1 MAKNDKI
8 PEDVPIDLEVLTKFK
23 KNEEKKRKANIRN
36 IHKSE
41 LVKKY
46 GLTGIEKNNIPE
58 ELQSEEVIESLEQ
71 AIKDIKKYGN
81 PQTFE
86 FIPSEVSKEI
96 IKNKDYIDY
105 INMHR
110 MKSFED
116 FSKSKFKFLAIPEG
130 MKYCVKCGKY
140 KVKEMY
146 YKNDFYENGYI
157 PFCKD
162 CLMEMGRT
170 FYEEYKTYEREL
182 ILLCLYTN
190 TIYNKE
196 VADMAIK
203 NLMLKEEKPEMLYHY
218 YRVECFSKGVFSGGK
233 NGGST
238 FEMSNFEGNI
248 FKFVTPGEHTPLA
261 FFPDQ
266 NEGKTVEMK
275 KSEQKDLKNK
285 WGAGFTNDEYARME
299 QLFNELSR
307 FKSKKNVIQTNAL
320 IEYVRLKI
328 KLDNAVGKGDLKEIE
343 KWQKLT
349 DSAAKNAGIRL
360 DQLSAEDMGEGID
373 SWTTLTELVEE
384 YDSVIPIMPKVKKM
398 PYDDIDFI
406 IWEVINY
413 CRRLMELPEVNY
425 EDVWNYIDDR
435 FLEEMKRRGYTQR
448 QIEEEKKNR
457 KAIFKDLG
465 DNYIEPLWLNPNLKE
480 EEGED
485 EDV

>member
-1 MAKNDKI
+1 
-8 PEDVPIDLEVLTKFK
+8 
-23 KNEEKKRKANIRN
+23 
-36 IHKSE
+36 
-41 LVKKY
+41 
-46 GLTGIEKNNIPE
+46 
-58 ELQSEEVIESLEQ
+58 
-71 AIKDIKKYGN
+71 
-81 PQTFE
+81 
-86 FIPSEVSKEI
+86 
-96 IKNKDYIDY
+96 
-105 INMHR
+105 
-110 MKSFED
+110 
-116 FSKSKFKFLAIPEG
+116 
-130 MKYCVKCGKY
+130 
-140 KVKEMY
+140 
-146 YKNDFYENGYI
+146 
-157 PFCKD
+157 
-162 CLMEMGRT
+162 MEMGRT

-425 EDVWNYIDDR
+425 EDVWNYIDNR

-448 QIEEEKKNR
+448 QIEEEKKSR

-480 EEGED
+480 DEGEE